1 MKDNNFAFILRK
13 DIQNGIS
20 VVLNA
25 KITISLHHYL
35 PLRSILI
42 VSDEPIVCTSKTGAI
57 VL

>member
-1 MKDNNFAFILRK
+1 VKDYNFAFILRK
-13 DIQNGIS
+13 DIQNKIS

-25 KITISLHHYL
+25 KITSGLHHYL

-42 VSDEPIVCTSKTGAI
+42 DSDEPIVCTSKTGTI